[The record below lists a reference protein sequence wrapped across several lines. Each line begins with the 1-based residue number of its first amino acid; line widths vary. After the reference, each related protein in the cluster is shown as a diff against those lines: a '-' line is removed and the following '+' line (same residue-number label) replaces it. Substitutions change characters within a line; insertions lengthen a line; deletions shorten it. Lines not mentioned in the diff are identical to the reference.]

1 MKPIRPKR
9 LPFEIR
15 VGSGILRKAGALL
28 SPPGGGKRRFL
39 YLCDLPDTDPAPS
52 ALLASLEK
60 AGQTVVPLPEG
71 EYPDY
76 PNDVDALLIVGDAGT
91 IGREIRFADDYYP
104 GLPYVLVPTTLE
116 AQFDF
121 AIGDAAGLILCD
133 PSLPV
138 SDADKKRGLV
148 ELIRYAVGFD
158 ATLFDLLYADFDL
171 GALLRRCLAIRCD
184 LLDAEKTDLFDRLGT
199 VIGLSVGYAL
209 GARDPLSDDPFDEAD
224 ELAIG
229 LAAATRYALK
239 TGYCRKDFLSDL
251 IGLLSYHGLPNS
263 ALISD
268 EELIAAIEEYQWADG
283 RNVISLPRRLGEC
296 GLVEFDPADLKGLLP
311 N

>member
-71 EYPDY
+71 EYPDC

-91 IGREIRFADDYYP
+91 IGREIRFANDHYP

-138 SDADKKRGLV
+138 SDADRKRGLV

-199 VIGLSVGYAL
+199 VIGLSVGDAL
-209 GARDPLSDDPFDEAD
+209 GPDDPFDEAD

-268 EELIAAIEEYQWADG
+268 EELIAAIEEYPWADG

>member
-116 AQFDF
+116 AQLDF

-138 SDADKKRGLV
+138 SVADGKRGLV

-158 ATLFDLLYADFDL
+158 ATLFDLLYADFDF

-199 VIGLSVGYAL
+199 VIGLSVGDAL
-209 GARDPLSDDPFDEAD
+209 GADDPFDEAD

-268 EELIAAIEEYQWADG
+268 EELIAAIEEYPWADG

-296 GLVEFDPADLKGLLP
+296 GLVAFDPADLKGLLP